1 MTNHVK
7 ALSWAG
13 IIIAAAF
20 IANAQGLSDGASYSL
35 IAGLT
40 AAAWGSIHSRRGC
53 GMGCLQ

>member
-20 IANAQGLSDGASYSL
+20 IANAQELGDGASYGL

-40 AAAWGSIHSRRGC
+40 GAAWGSIFSRRGC
-53 GMGCLQ
+53 GTGCLQ